1 MDLIWHGPRGQLQR
15 ASLQR
20 RSALAIRDAI
30 DRNKVETVVVELTG
44 ILVTISRVMNA
55 ELRTEDQGRL
65 SLSVTDEQAAAL
77 GRFYDQRV
85 TVVAERKNHMV
96 DKHRQGEA

>member
-1 MDLIWHGPRGQLQR
+1 
-15 ASLQR
+15 
-20 RSALAIRDAI
+20 
-30 DRNKVETVVVELTG
+30 
-44 ILVTISRVMNA
+44 MNA

-85 TVVAERKNHMV
+85 TVVAEQKTTWSTNTGKEKREFRLIELRLEDQDASAEESDN
-96 DKHRQGEA
+96 